1 MYIETFEDKLNN
13 LINWINVNKKKPSR
27 GSKN

>member
-13 LINWINVNKKKPSR
+13 LINWINVNKKKPSQR
-27 GSKN
+27 SKN